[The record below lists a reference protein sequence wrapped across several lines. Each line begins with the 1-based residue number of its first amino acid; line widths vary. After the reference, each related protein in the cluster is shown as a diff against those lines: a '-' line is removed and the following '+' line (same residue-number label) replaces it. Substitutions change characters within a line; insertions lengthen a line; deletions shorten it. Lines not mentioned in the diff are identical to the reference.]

1 MNGCQRSNQKGFLC
15 RRFWCSRPLVC
26 LVMIG
31 MGCDFWREEVVAF
44 EIHAYKCG
52 CREEF
57 AFVSSFV
64 RISKLETCVR

>member
-1 MNGCQRSNQKGFLC
+1 
-15 RRFWCSRPLVC
+15 
-26 LVMIG
+26 MIG